1 MYDSTHLEF
10 ENCNRFFKVTS
21 TSQINL
27 DSDYKDDKDPII
39 LKVSNLQKTFGSKT
53 RALNGID
60 LEVKRGSVFGL
71 LGPNGAGKTTLVRIV
86 STQLLPSGGFATI
99 AGHDVVKDPN
109 MVRRMIAIVPQE
121 GRPLL
126 LQTPYEHIVAYLVSR
141 GLGFGEARSRA
152 EKTLDSLNLRP
163 YKNTICGSLSGG
175 LRQRVLIAMAI
186 SSEAELLVLDEPTI
200 GLDPV
205 ARVDVWNLVRRY
217 VATGKTILLTTHYMD
232 EAEELSDDLAIINK
246 GKVIARGSP
255 AEIKKMLNATHTVI
269 IKTSQT
275 DLSEFEAFGRT
286 LRAGT
291 GVRVLTDQEKA
302 TILASLCMGK
312 NLEVSIRPSSLED
325 VFISEVGNQVD
336 EPEAA
341 T

>member
-1 MYDSTHLEF
+1 MIT
-10 ENCNRFFKVTS
+10 
-21 TSQINL
+21 L
-27 DSDYKDDKDPII
+27 DIDNKDNKDPII
-39 LKVSNLQKTFGSKT
+39 LRVSNLQKIYGSKT
-53 RALNGID
+53 RALDGID
-60 LEVKRGSVFGL
+60 LEVKRGTVFGL

-86 STQLLPSGGFATI
+86 STQLMPSGGFATI
-99 AGHDVVKDPN
+99 AGHDVVKDPK

-126 LQTPYEHIVAYLVSR
+126 LQTPYEHIVTYLVSR
-141 GLGFGEARSRA
+141 GLDFKEARARA
-152 EKTLDSLNLRP
+152 EKTLDSLNLRSCR
-163 YKNTICGSLSGG
+163 YTICGSLSGG

-217 VATGKTILLTTHYMD
+217 VATGKTVLLTTHYMD
-232 EAEELSDDLAIINK
+232 EAEELSDSLAIINK

-255 AEIKKMLNATHTVI
+255 VEIRKMLNATHTVI
-269 IKTSQT
+269 IKTSQNN
-275 DLSEFEAFGRT
+275 LSEFELFGRT

-291 GVRVLTDQEKA
+291 GVRVLTNQEKA
-302 TILASLCMGK
+302 SELASICMRK

-325 VFISEVGNQVD
+325 VFISEVGNQA
-336 EPEAA
+336 ESEA
-341 T
+341 TT